1 MTGKPH
7 CLLEPL
13 QPLSAR
19 EKIVLTRIVRVWMEF
34 LSMLLKNCIV
44 RRFIFAKINF
54 PKMCSRK
61 MEKAA
66 SPRVAST
73 VFIGR
78 KIEG

>member
-44 RRFIFAKINF
+44 RRFIFA

-78 KIEG
+78 KIGG